1 MQSPDRA
8 SAAGVACS
16 SAQLADV
23 ETVNAIRERYD
34 RDGFVVLRGYAS
46 AAEVEQLGC
55 HAEETVQRLA
65 AAGERAG
72 HPPSDIRKNLQADN
86 PWLAEQLARGA
97 HVPLMK
103 MLIGDELEPATAAW
117 FDRPPGSKAGIK
129 PHIDGGGR
137 GSGAVGATIWIAL
150 DAADR
155 SNGCLH
161 YSNGSHRMQHPDGIY
176 IDGFDTVTNAVP
188 IEVEPGDAAIHSAL
202 TVHWSGINPSRRP
215 RRAVSFFYWGARS
228 HAAFLKGLA
237 RKKGL

>member
-1 MQSPDRA
+1 MQPPDRA
-8 SAAGVACS
+8 SAAGIACS
-16 SAQLADV
+16 SAQLVDV
-23 ETVNAIRERYD
+23 ETVRAIQERYD
-34 RDGFVVLRGYAS
+34 REGFVILRGYAS
-46 AAEVEQLGC
+46 PREVEQLGR

-65 AAGERAG
+65 AASERAG

-86 PWLAEQLARGA
+86 PWLAEQLTCGV
-97 HVPLMK
+97 HVPLMRT
-103 MLIGDELEPATAAW
+103 LIGDELEPATAAW
-117 FDRPPGSKAGIK
+117 FDRPPGSTAGIN

-161 YSNGSHRMQHPDGIY
+161 YSSGSHRMQHPDGIY
-176 IDGFDTVTNAVP
+176 VEGFDTEMNAVP

-202 TVHWSGINPSRRP
+202 TVHWSGTNPSRRP

-228 HAAFLKGLA
+228 HAAFLKGMA
-237 RKKGL
+237 RKKGP